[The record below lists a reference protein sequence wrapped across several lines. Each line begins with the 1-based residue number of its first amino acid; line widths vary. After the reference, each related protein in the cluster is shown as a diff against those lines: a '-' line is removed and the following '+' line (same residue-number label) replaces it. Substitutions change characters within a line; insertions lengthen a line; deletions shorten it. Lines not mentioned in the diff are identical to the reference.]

1 MRKTSLFVALLL
13 VVLLSRSSPSLAQTV
28 VDPNLRVQTWAK
40 GLDQPTGVAFV
51 DNGATALV
59 LEKSTGRV
67 RVVQN
72 RARPGTAI
80 DLPVANDSERG
91 LLGIALDPGFGVT
104 SSFVYLS
111 YTRSSADGGDAL
123 DNRVERY
130 RWLHGH
136 LVLDRKVLVRPAV
149 PGPNHNAGKVAF

>member
-1 MRKTSLFVALLL
+1 MRNATVALLL
-13 VVLLSRSSPSLAQTV
+13 LLVAPAVAQTV
-28 VDPNLRVQTWAK
+28 VDPNLKVQRWVG

-59 LEKSTGRV
+59 LEKNTGKV
-67 RVVQN
+67 RIVRN
-72 RARPGTAI
+72 RAITGTAV

-104 SSFVYLS
+104 SSFIYLS
-111 YTRSSADGGDAL
+111 HTRANSDGGAAI

-130 RWLHGH
+130 RWLQSK
-136 LVLDRKVLVRPAV
+136 LVFDR
-149 PGPNHNAGKVAF
+149 